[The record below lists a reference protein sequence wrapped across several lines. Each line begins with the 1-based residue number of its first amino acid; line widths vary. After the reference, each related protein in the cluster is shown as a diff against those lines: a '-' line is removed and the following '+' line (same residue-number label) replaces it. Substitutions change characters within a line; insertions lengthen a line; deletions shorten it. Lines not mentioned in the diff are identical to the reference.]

1 MDMKRKRIFKFL
13 PLLLLAGAMFVAS
26 CSSDDVEPQGDEL
39 WQKVLNN
46 NLPEQLMSKSDLPAW
61 IVERIDAAEKA
72 NQEGSSILI
81 IVYQFQW
88 KGQPY
93 YMIRGTYDTGWESTV
108 YTASGSK
115 EIVSKDDLYS
125 SSRDW
130 KIVYRVGETN

>member
-1 MDMKRKRIFKFL
+1 MKKILLFAST
-13 PLLLLAGAMFVAS
+13 LLLLVAGTMFVAS
-26 CSSDDVEPQGDEL
+26 CSSDDDEPQVDEL

-46 NLPEQLMSKSDLPAW
+46 NLPEQLITKNDLPAW

-72 NQEGSSILI
+72 NQAGSSNLI

-115 EIVSKDDLYS
+115 EVVSKDELYS
-125 SSRDW
+125 SSSDW
-130 KIVYRVGETN
+130 KIVYRI

>member
-1 MDMKRKRIFKFL
+1 MKKIIIS
-13 PLLLLAGAMFVAS
+13 LLLVVAGAMFVAS
-26 CSSDDVEPQGDEL
+26 CSSDDNEPQVAEL
-39 WQKVLNN
+39 WQNVLNN

>member
-1 MDMKRKRIFKFL
+1 MKKILLFAST
-13 PLLLLAGAMFVAS
+13 LLLLVAGTMFVAS
-26 CSSDDVEPQGDEL
+26 CSSDDDEPQVDEL

-46 NLPEQLMSKSDLPAW
+46 NLPEQLITKNDLPAW

-72 NQEGSSILI
+72 NQAGSSKLF

-115 EIVSKDDLYS
+115 EVVSKDELYS
-125 SSRDW
+125 SSSDW
-130 KIVYRVGETN
+130 KIVYRI

>member
-1 MDMKRKRIFKFL
+1 MKKVS
-13 PLLLLAGAMFVAS
+13 LLAGILFLFVVGVTFVAS
-26 CSSDDVEPQGDEL
+26 CSSDDDEPQVDEL

-46 NLPEQLMSKSDLPAW
+46 NLPEQLITKNDLPAW

-72 NQEGSSILI
+72 NQAGSSKLF

>member
-1 MDMKRKRIFKFL
+1 MKKILLFAST
-13 PLLLLAGAMFVAS
+13 LLLLVAGTMFVAS
-26 CSSDDVEPQGDEL
+26 CSSDDDGPQVDEL

-46 NLPEQLMSKSDLPAW
+46 NLPEQLITKNDLPAW
-61 IVERIDAAEKA
+61 IVERIDAGEKA
-72 NQEGSSILI
+72 NQTGSPVHI

-115 EIVSKDDLYS
+115 EIVSKDELYS
-125 SSRDW
+125 SSSDW
-130 KIVYRVGETN
+130 KIVYRI

>member
-1 MDMKRKRIFKFL
+1 MKKILLFAST
-13 PLLLLAGAMFVAS
+13 LLLLVAGTMFVAS
-26 CSSDDVEPQGDEL
+26 CSSDDNEPQGDEL

-93 YMIRGTYDTGWESTV
+93 YMTRGTYDIGWESTV

-115 EIVSKDDLYS
+115 EVVSKDELYS
-125 SSRDW
+125 SSSDW
-130 KIVYRVGETN
+130 KIVYRI

>member
-1 MDMKRKRIFKFL
+1 MKKILLFAST
-13 PLLLLAGAMFVAS
+13 LLLLVAGTMFVAS
-26 CSSDDVEPQGDEL
+26 CSSDDDGPQVDEL

-46 NLPEQLMSKSDLPAW
+46 NLPEQLITKNDLPAW
-61 IVERIDAAEKA
+61 IVERIDAVEKA
-72 NQEGSSILI
+72 NQEGSSNLI

-115 EIVSKDDLYS
+115 EVVSKDELYS
-125 SSRDW
+125 SSSDW
-130 KIVYRVGETN
+130 KIVYRI

>member
-1 MDMKRKRIFKFL
+1 MKKIIIS
-13 PLLLLAGAMFVAS
+13 LLLVVAGAMFVAS
-26 CSSDDVEPQGDEL
+26 CSSDDNEPQGDEL
-39 WQKVLNN
+39 WQNVLNN

>member
-1 MDMKRKRIFKFL
+1 
-13 PLLLLAGAMFVAS
+13 MFVAS
-26 CSSDDVEPQGDEL
+26 CSSDDDGPQVDEL

-46 NLPEQLMSKSDLPAW
+46 NLPEQLITKNDLPAW

-72 NQEGSSILI
+72 NQEGSSIHI

-115 EIVSKDDLYS
+115 EVVSKDELYS
-125 SSRDW
+125 SSSDW
-130 KIVYRVGETN
+130 KIVYRI

>member
-1 MDMKRKRIFKFL
+1 MKKILLFAGT
-13 PLLLLAGAMFVAS
+13 LLLLVAGTMFVAS
-26 CSSDDVEPQGDEL
+26 CSSDDDGPQVDEL

-46 NLPEQLMSKSDLPAW
+46 NLPEQLITKNDLPAW

-72 NQEGSSILI
+72 NQEGSSNLI

-115 EIVSKDDLYS
+115 EVVSKDELYS
-125 SSRDW
+125 SSSDW
-130 KIVYRVGETN
+130 KIVYRI

>member
-1 MDMKRKRIFKFL
+1 MKKILLFAST
-13 PLLLLAGAMFVAS
+13 LLLLVAGTMFVAS
-26 CSSDDVEPQGDEL
+26 CSSDDDEPKVDEL

-46 NLPEQLMSKSDLPAW
+46 NLPEQLITKNDLPAW

-72 NQEGSSILI
+72 NQEGSSIHI

-115 EIVSKDDLYS
+115 EVVSKDELYS
-125 SSRDW
+125 SSSDW
-130 KIVYRVGETN
+130 KIVYRI

>member
-1 MDMKRKRIFKFL
+1 MKKILLFAST
-13 PLLLLAGAMFVAS
+13 LLLLVAGTMFVAS
-26 CSSDDVEPQGDEL
+26 CSSDDDEPQVDEL

-46 NLPEQLMSKSDLPAW
+46 NLPEQLITKNDLPAW

>member
-1 MDMKRKRIFKFL
+1 MKKVVL
-13 PLLLLAGAMFVAS
+13 LTGALLLMVAGAMFVAS
-26 CSSDDVEPQGDEL
+26 CSSDDDEPQGDEL

-61 IVERIDAAEKA
+61 IVERIDAGEKA
-72 NQEGSSILI
+72 NQTGSPVHI

-125 SSRDW
+125 SSRNW
-130 KIVYRVGETN
+130 KIVYRVGGTH

>member
-1 MDMKRKRIFKFL
+1 MKKILLFAST
-13 PLLLLAGAMFVAS
+13 LLLLVAGTMFVAS
-26 CSSDDVEPQGDEL
+26 CSSDDDEPQVDEL

-46 NLPEQLMSKSDLPAW
+46 NLPEQLITKNDLPAW

-72 NQEGSSILI
+72 NQAGSSKLF

>member
-1 MDMKRKRIFKFL
+1 MKKILLFAST
-13 PLLLLAGAMFVAS
+13 LLLLVAGTMFVAS
-26 CSSDDVEPQGDEL
+26 CSSDDDEPQVDEL

-46 NLPEQLMSKSDLPAW
+46 NLPEQLITKNDLPAW

-72 NQEGSSILI
+72 NQAGSSKLF

-93 YMIRGTYDTGWESTV
+93 YMIRGTYDTGWERTV

-115 EIVSKDDLYS
+115 EVVSKDELYS
-125 SSRDW
+125 SSSDW
-130 KIVYRVGETN
+130 KIVYRI

>member
-1 MDMKRKRIFKFL
+1 MKKVVL
-13 PLLLLAGAMFVAS
+13 LTGALLLMVAGAMFVAS
-26 CSSDDVEPQGDEL
+26 CSSDDDEPQGDEL

-72 NQEGSSILI
+72 NQEGSSIFI

-115 EIVSKDDLYS
+115 KIVSKDDFYS
-125 SSRDW
+125 SSKDW
-130 KIVYRVGETN
+130 KIVYRI

>member
-1 MDMKRKRIFKFL
+1 MKK
-13 PLLLLAGAMFVAS
+13 LLLLTGALLLVVTGAMFVAS
-26 CSSDDVEPQGDEL
+26 CSSDDDEPQVDEL

-61 IVERIDAAEKA
+61 IVERIDADEKA
-72 NQEGSSILI
+72 NQTGSPVYI

-115 EIVSKDDLYS
+115 EVVSKDELYS

-130 KIVYRVGETN
+130 KIVYRM

>member
-1 MDMKRKRIFKFL
+1 
-13 PLLLLAGAMFVAS
+13 MFVAS
-26 CSSDDVEPQGDEL
+26 CSSDDDEPQGDEL

-61 IVERIDAAEKA
+61 IVERIDAGENA
-72 NQEGSSILI
+72 NQEGSSNLI

-115 EIVSKDDLYS
+115 EIVSKDDFYS
-125 SSRDW
+125 SSKDW
-130 KIVYRVGETN
+130 KIVYRI

>member
-1 MDMKRKRIFKFL
+1 MKKILLFAST
-13 PLLLLAGAMFVAS
+13 LLLLVAGTMFVAS
-26 CSSDDVEPQGDEL
+26 CSSDDDGPQGDEL

-46 NLPEQLMSKSDLPAW
+46 NLPEQLITKNDLPAW

-72 NQEGSSILI
+72 NQAGSSKLF

-93 YMIRGTYDTGWESTV
+93 YMIRGTYDTGWERTV

-115 EIVSKDDLYS
+115 EVVSKDELYS
-125 SSRDW
+125 SSSDW
-130 KIVYRVGETN
+130 KIVYRI

>member
-1 MDMKRKRIFKFL
+1 MKKILLFAST
-13 PLLLLAGAMFVAS
+13 LLLLVAGTMFAAS
-26 CSSDDVEPQGDEL
+26 CSSDDDGPQVDEL

-46 NLPEQLMSKSDLPAW
+46 NLPEQLITKNDLPAW

-72 NQEGSSILI
+72 NQEGSSKLF

-115 EIVSKDDLYS
+115 EVVSKDELYS
-125 SSRDW
+125 SSSDW
-130 KIVYRVGETN
+130 KIVYRI

>member
-1 MDMKRKRIFKFL
+1 MKK
-13 PLLLLAGAMFVAS
+13 LLLLTDALLLVVAGAMFVAS
-26 CSSDDVEPQGDEL
+26 CSSDDNEPQGDEL

-46 NLPEQLMSKSDLPAW
+46 NLPEQLITKNDLPAW

-93 YMIRGTYDTGWESTV
+93 YMIRGTYDIGWESTV

-115 EIVSKDDLYS
+115 EVVSKDELYS
-125 SSRDW
+125 SSSDW
-130 KIVYRVGETN
+130 KIVYRI

>member
-1 MDMKRKRIFKFL
+1 MKKILLFAST
-13 PLLLLAGAMFVAS
+13 LLLLVAGTMFVAS
-26 CSSDDVEPQGDEL
+26 CSSDDDEPQGDEL
-39 WQKVLNN
+39 CQNVLNN

-72 NQEGSSILI
+72 NQAGSSKLF

-93 YMIRGTYDTGWESTV
+93 YMIRGTYDIGWESTV

-115 EIVSKDDLYS
+115 EVVSKDELYS
-125 SSRDW
+125 SSSDW
-130 KIVYRVGETN
+130 KIVYRI

>member
-1 MDMKRKRIFKFL
+1 MKKILLFAST
-13 PLLLLAGAMFVAS
+13 LLLLVAGTMFVAS
-26 CSSDDVEPQGDEL
+26 CSSDDDGPQVDEL

-46 NLPEQLMSKSDLPAW
+46 NLPEQLITKNDLPAW

-72 NQEGSSILI
+72 NQEGSSKLF

-115 EIVSKDDLYS
+115 EIVSKDELYS
-125 SSRDW
+125 SSSDW
-130 KIVYRVGETN
+130 KIVYRI

>member
-1 MDMKRKRIFKFL
+1 MKKILLFAST
-13 PLLLLAGAMFVAS
+13 LLLLVAGTMFVAS
-26 CSSDDVEPQGDEL
+26 CSSDDDGPQVDEL

-46 NLPEQLMSKSDLPAW
+46 NLPEQLITKNDLPAW

-72 NQEGSSILI
+72 NQAGSSIHI

-93 YMIRGTYDTGWESTV
+93 YMTRGTYDIGWESTV

-115 EIVSKDDLYS
+115 EVVSKDELYS
-125 SSRDW
+125 SSSDW
-130 KIVYRVGETN
+130 KIVYRI